1 MKQKR
6 WTGVLTM
13 LLVLALFLGGCGNS
27 LESKVAAVQKANTI
41 TVEDVVSLLELEGLT
56 LEKQQ
61 PNEAFAAQWPDT
73 VAYRVNG
80 ENLLLLQSFAED
92 LQTREKRLQEIGWY
106 GNERF
111 SRPEDVAVLQQAIAQ
126 FQPAE
131 ESYLWPILYQGKNI
145 VAWYVMF
152 VETDGSTQEEMD
164 AVSQTNDVVRRVF
177 QSDINNMQTETF
189 TETTEHFTV
198 QLTIESYQTPLTV
211 EERTLYDTYLSAV
224 VAVQM
229 DDGLLAQYEGQP
241 FSATAEAL
249 SGTFSASKKGDALWS
264 KGFSLSVEREHEIDW
279 SLREQPAR
287 YLVTVTVGDLTET
300 VEIGQADGENAA
312 E

>member
-1 MKQKR
+1 
-6 WTGVLTM
+6 M
-13 LLVLALFLGGCGNS
+13 LLVLVLFLGGCGNS

-73 VAYRVNG
+73 MVYRVDG
-80 ENLLLLQSFAED
+80 VHLLLLQSFAED
-92 LQTREKRLQEIGWY
+92 LQSREKRLQEIGWY

-111 SRPEDVAVLQQAIAQ
+111 SRPEDVAVVQQAIAQ

-131 ESYLWPILYQGKNI
+131 ESYLWQILYQGKNI

-152 VETDGSTQEEMD
+152 GETDEPTQEEMD

-211 EERTLYDTYLSAV
+211 EERTLYDAYLSGSV
-224 VAVQM
+224 VVQM
-229 DDGLLAQYEGQP
+229 DDASFAQYEEQP
-241 FSATAEAL
+241 YVITVEGWQKGRSRTRRSDTLL
-249 SGTFSASKKGDALWS
+249 SNRISMQI
-264 KGFSLSVEREHEIDW
+264 EREHEVYW
-279 SLREQPAR
+279 GLQEQSVR
-287 YLVTVTVGDLTET
+287 YQVTITVGDLTET
-300 VEIGQADGENAA
+300 VEIGQADVENAA